1 MNDPMICKATGCSR
15 TVSKFGDLVCAG
27 HWKLTPHDLRQLLI
41 REQNARPHKRKRE
54 RVVAAAGLVIAFL
67 ETVKIQLP

>member
-1 MNDPMICKATGCSR
+1 MNDPWICKATGCTR
-15 TVSKFGDLVCAG
+15 RVSKFGDLVCTC

-41 REQNARPHKRKRE
+41 KEQTARPHKRKRE